1 MAETCKFCKKDLNSG
16 IWLSPQFTDEKVLLF
31 CSGKCKEEYLKK
43 KLERIKVDYPN
54 YYEKIKEAA
63 ENESSL
69 CNKEIYAPFIEA
81 IKYEANEKTK
91 PIKIGVDTSII
102 VNLIA
107 KDIDLFEFKKK
118 ELPDNALLYYALRI
132 KYEFKGVMLNRFNI
146 DKEEKNK
153 LWRRVKKSLGLLPLR
168 IGRSNISRYIDKVQ
182 EANNKLIGQKE
193 PQFQSIY
200 KIEDEDVEII
210 ASFLKSKI
218 KMVYTSDRA
227 FHETC
232 KILGLNSK
240 LITMNDY
247 REMKRRIW

>member
-91 PIKIGVDTSII
+91 
-102 VNLIA
+102 
-107 KDIDLFEFKKK
+107 
-118 ELPDNALLYYALRI
+118 
-132 KYEFKGVMLNRFNI
+132 
-146 DKEEKNK
+146 

-168 IGRSNISRYIDKVQ
+168 IGRSNISRYIDKVR

-247 REMKRRIW
+247 REMKRRIG

>member
-1 MAETCKFCKKDLNSG
+1 MTETCKFCKKEISSG
-16 IWLSPQFTDEKVLLF
+16 IWLSPQFIDEKVLLF
-31 CSGKCKEEYLKK
+31 CSKKCKEDYLKK
-43 KLERIKVDYPN
+43 KLRRIKAEYPS

-63 ENESSL
+63 ENECSL

-81 IKYEANEKTK
+81 IKYGSNEKTK

-118 ELPDNALLYYALRI
+118 ELPENALLYYALRT
-132 KYEFKGVMLNRFNI
+132 KYEFKGVMLNRFDI
-146 DKEEKNK
+146 DKKEKNK
-153 LWRRVKKSLGLLPLR
+153 LWRRVKKSLGLIPLR
-168 IGRSNISRYIDKVQ
+168 IGGNDISKYVHKVR

-193 PQFQSIY
+193 PQFQSTY

-232 KILGLNSK
+232 KILGLDSK

-247 REMKRRIW
+247 GEMKRRI